1 MTEQLKQRYLTAK
14 RKLFDKY
21 YQFLN
26 EDQRKAVYAVKGP
39 VLILAGAGSGKTT
52 VLVNR
57 IAHIMK
63 YGDAYHSNYIPE
75 DINADT
81 IESIEEI
88 GEAFNRQED
97 FEKFFDEYLKDKFK
111 YNECS
116 AENFLAV
123 TFTNKAANEI
133 VERLKLIVKDPKL
146 GDRADP
152 VWAGTFHSI
161 CMRILHKHCELL
173 GYRMGIQVCDVD
185 DGKKLISSCMK
196 DLKIDEKKLPI
207 KVAQNEISRAKEKL
221 IDVEEYSKT
230 AGNDAKFGQVARIYE
245 LYQKRLMDSNL
256 LDFDDIIMKTV
267 ELFKNNEDVLAYY
280 QNKFKY
286 VSVDEYQDTNKAQFV
301 LVAQL
306 SGHYKNIMVVGD
318 DDQSIYKFRGATIE
332 NILNFDTLY
341 PEATVVKLEK
351 NYRSTSNILNAAN
364 SVIKNNPHKHQ
375 KELWCD
381 NEEGDKII
389 VKETNTQ
396 NDESR
401 YIIDKIIA
409 LRNERG
415 FENKDF
421 AILYRMNAQS
431 MNLETNFAKSGIPYR
446 MLGSLRFYDRKE
458 IRDII
463 AYLSVIDNK
472 NNSVR
477 LARIINEPK
486 RGIGDASFEIAKKI
500 AEEKQISI
508 LDVLKDAHNYNA
520 IPTRAQNAMV
530 AFANTMIGLIV
541 DSEQIPLNEL
551 VKQTIERTGYRAD
564 IISKGQIEEE
574 RLQNLDAL
582 YVAVT
587 EYMERV
593 YDPSLSGFLEEVA
606 LVSDIDKYDENADA
620 VTLMTIHS
628 SKGLEFPVV
637 FLPGME
643 DGVFPGEQSLT
654 TPDEIEEE
662 RRLAYVA
669 ITRAKKILIITHA
682 KERMLYG
689 ATRRNPPSRFVR
701 EIDPKYLDIQ
711 RERPTSTF
719 VARQPSIDY
728 GQSFKKPEK
737 PKIVPFEIGDRV
749 HHFTFGEG
757 VVLNVIPM
765 SGDYMYE
772 IAFDRVGTKKLM
784 ATYVAKLMKKI

>member
-1 MTEQLKQRYLTAK
+1 MTEQQINRLLRAK
-14 RKLFDKY
+14 RALFDKY
-21 YQFLN
+21 YSFLN
-26 EDQRKAVYAVKGP
+26 DEQRRAVYTVNGP

-57 IAHIMK
+57 IAHIIR
-63 YGDAYHSNYIPE
+63 YGDAYFSNHIPDCITE
-75 DINADT
+75 DVIEDLEDAINLPNDI
-81 IESIEEI
+81 IE
-88 GEAFNRQED
+88 
-97 FEKFFDEYLKDKFK
+97 KYLELFTM
-111 YNECS
+111 NNT
-116 AENFLAV
+116 APWGMLAI

-133 VERLKLIVKDPKL
+133 KERLVKTVGEDA
-146 GDRADP
+146 GSI
-152 VWAGTFHSI
+152 WAGTFHSI
-161 CMRILHKHCELL
+161 CMKILRVHGELV
-173 GYRMGIQVCDVD
+173 GYHQGFSVCDTD
-185 DGKKLISSCMK
+185 ECKKVISKCLK

-207 KVAQNEISRAKEKL
+207 KVVMNEISRAKDKL
-221 IDVEEYSKT
+221 IDVEEYKEE
-230 AGNDAKFGQVARIYE
+230 AGKDAKFAQVAQVYE

-267 ELFKNNEDVLAYY
+267 ELFRENSDVLSHY
-280 QNKFKY
+280 QQKFKY

-415 FENKDF
+415 FEYKDF

-431 MNLETNFAKSGIPYR
+431 MNLETTFAKSGIPYR

-458 IRDII
+458 IKDII
-463 AYLSVIDNK
+463 AYLSVINNPSDNIH
-472 NNSVR
+472 
-477 LARIINEPK
+477 LARIVNEPK
-486 RGIGDASFEIAKKI
+486 RGIGDASYDVATKI
-500 AEEKQISI
+500 AEELNIP
-508 LDVLKDAHNYNA
+508 VLKVLETASTYNA
-520 IPTRAQNAMV
+520 IPSRAQNAMV

-564 IISKGQIEEE
+564 IISKGQVEAE
-574 RLQNLDAL
+574 RLENLDSL

-587 EYMERV
+587 EYMERAD
-593 YDPSLSGFLEEVA
+593 DPSLSGFLEEVA

-654 TPDEIEEE
+654 TPGEIEEE

-719 VARQPSIDY
+719 VARQQSIDY